1 MFKIIYTN
9 RFDKEALKCAKR
21 GLDID
26 LLEKLIEDLRQ
37 TGTVPEKHKPHILS
51 GKFIGIWECH
61 IKPDWLLLWIKDQN
75 EITITLV
82 ATGSHSDLFKC

>member
-9 RFDKEALKCAKR
+9 RFDKEALKSAKR
-21 GLDID
+21 GLNID

-51 GKFIGIWECH
+51 GKFVGIWE
-61 IKPDWLLLWIKDQN
+61 
-75 EITITLV
+75 
-82 ATGSHSDLFKC
+82 